1 MRLATRFPYGS
12 PCLPN
17 EVERRRFPSWAQ
29 KCAVE
34 QKNLMELPFPRAV
47 NRGWVVPHVAKA
59 SGGMNNVD
67 VQPEC
72 SGCLFDLDY
81 PDLMRLAPWG

>member
-1 MRLATRFPYGS
+1 
-12 PCLPN
+12 
-17 EVERRRFPSWAQ
+17 
-29 KCAVE
+29 
-34 QKNLMELPFPRAV
+34 MELPFPRAV

-72 SGCLFDLDY
+72 SGCLFDLVY